1 MIEPLAAALVAAAVA
16 ELRPASPL
24 RVAALV
30 DRSTPA
36 LLDPY
41 LRAGCLARRVEVS
54 SEETTRLR
62 RTPARPY
69 HDVCRLVP
77 GASLESAG
85 VLDAS
90 LDLALVGPSGVPWL
104 GEVVASLAEG
114 GVLVIGDDPSA
125 RAALLEIGAQA
136 SSVAVDGARVL
147 VLRRGGPGRRA
158 GGSTS
163 PPWSTLDRCACVDRR
178 RVAAAI
184 ASVHPPR
191 RSLEPSDHDEARG
204 ASSRGA
210 EAALSWARI
219 QERLAHAV
227 ASRLGDPEL
236 GAALLEDVAWL
247 MATCERAAA
256 DGAPGVRSPSA
267 SARAGVDLLLLVPHP
282 DDETVY
288 FGGVVA
294 AATRTGLRLHV
305 ATLTGG
311 EGGLDLRGVA
321 LGALVGD
328 AAVAASGGDA
338 VAPGRGTAEP
348 APPVGLAEARALEQS
363 AALEALG
370 AGSCGRTGLGF
381 ADTGKYVDGRRSRPM
396 SASEAL
402 ARWDLAVII
411 DRLVDLFREVRPRVI
426 VTMDPIRDP
435 NYSLH
440 AHHLAC
446 GAAALVA
453 AGLTASDEGGE
464 GSLAGLW
471 TAQPSHVAAD
481 VCAAGDT
488 ATETDTLGLAQI
500 PVEIGRKLAA
510 LAAYPSQGYSTQRL
524 VEALEAAQA
533 ADREICEVLLRRV
546 RFSPA
551 ADPIQL
557 LPWTDGRSA

>member
-1 MIEPLAAALVAAAVA
+1 MIEPLAAALLAAAVA

-90 LDLALVGPSGVPWL
+90 LDLALVGPSGIPWL

-114 GVLVIGDDPSA
+114 GVLVIGDEPSA

-136 SSVAVDGARVL
+136 SSVAVDGAQVL
-147 VLRRGGPGRRA
+147 MLRRGGAGRRA
-158 GGSTS
+158 GGSTT

-184 ASVHPPR
+184 ACAHPPR
-191 RSLEPSDHDEARG
+191 RSLDPSDHGEARG

-210 EAALSWARI
+210 EAALGWARI
-219 QERLAHAV
+219 QERLARAV
-227 ASRLGDPEL
+227 ASRLEDPEL
-236 GAALLEDVAWL
+236 GAALLEDVAGL

-256 DGAPGVRSPSA
+256 DGAADVRSPSA
-267 SARAGVDLLLLVPHP
+267 SDRAGVDLLLLVPHP

-294 AATRTGLRLHV
+294 AAIGAGLRLHV

-311 EGGLDLRGVA
+311 EGGLDLRGVGPA
-321 LGALVGD
+321 APLSARAGD
-328 AAVAASGGDA
+328 GVVA
-338 VAPGRGTAEP
+338 VAPSRGTAEP
-348 APPVGLAEARALEQS
+348 APPLGLAEARALEQS

-453 AGLTASDEGGE
+453 AGLSASDEGGE

-471 TAQPSHVAAD
+471 TVQPSHVAAD
-481 VCAAGDT
+481 VRAAGDR

-533 ADREICEVLLRRV
+533 TDREICEVLLRRV

-557 LPWTDGRSA
+557 LPRTDGRCA